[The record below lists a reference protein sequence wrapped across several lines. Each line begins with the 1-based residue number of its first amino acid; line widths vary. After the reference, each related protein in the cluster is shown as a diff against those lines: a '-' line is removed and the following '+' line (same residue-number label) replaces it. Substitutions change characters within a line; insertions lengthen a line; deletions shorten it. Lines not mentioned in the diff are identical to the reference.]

1 MNKYIVHMEQY
12 ITILY
17 ITIFKYYVYMMNN
30 YIVHLQEYVTIIYIA
45 TLRYEVANMK
55 KILNNIII
63 I

>member
-1 MNKYIVHMEQY
+1 MMNK
-12 ITILY
+12 
-17 ITIFKYYVYMMNN
+17 